1 VILVLYEPKLLED
14 VASGQCSCRCGG
26 RLRPWGWARSRQ
38 IRQLDGSYTAHRPRR
53 LACDVCRRTQV
64 VLVAWC
70 LPRRRDSV
78 KTVGAALVMAA
89 NGSGHRT
96 IAAKLER
103 PESTVRN
110 WLRRARAGAERLR
123 RAGVVAAHELDCS
136 RGPMKPRAT
145 PLAEAVD
152 ALGCAARAAVLR
164 LGLVGVSPWRIIAMV
179 SHGELLAGLPAG

>member
-1 VILVLYEPKLLED
+1 MILVLYEPKLLED

-78 KTVGAALVMAA
+78 ETVGAALVMAA

-110 WLRRARAGAERLR
+110 WLRRARAGA
-123 RAGVVAAHELDCS
+123 
-136 RGPMKPRAT
+136 AT

>member
-1 VILVLYEPKLLED
+1 
-14 VASGQCSCRCGG
+14 
-26 RLRPWGWARSRQ
+26 
-38 IRQLDGSYTAHRPRR
+38 
-53 LACDVCRRTQV
+53 V

-78 KTVGAALVMAA
+78 ETVGAALVMAA

-123 RAGVVAAHELDCS
+123 RAGVVAAHELDC
-136 RGPMKPRAT
+136 R
-145 PLAEAVD
+145 
-152 ALGCAARAAVLR
+152 
-164 LGLVGVSPWRIIAMV
+164 
-179 SHGELLAGLPAG
+179 